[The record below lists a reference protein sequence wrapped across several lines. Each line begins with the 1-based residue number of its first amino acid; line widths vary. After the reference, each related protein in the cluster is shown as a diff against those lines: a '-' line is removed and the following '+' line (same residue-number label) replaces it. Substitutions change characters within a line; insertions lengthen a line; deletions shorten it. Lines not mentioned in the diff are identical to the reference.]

1 MYLYFAPYIIM
12 YYQFFFVVLDEVDD
26 RSNGD
31 SGASSLPYH
40 KLRNKKNIPTKKF
53 KKNIFLLYIMCYQ
66 YVQYCKYKI

>member
-40 KLRNKKNIPTKKF
+40 KLRNKKKHTYKK
-53 KKNIFLLYIMCYQ
+53 I
-66 YVQYCKYKI
+66 

>member
-12 YYQFFFVVLDEVDD
+12 YYQFFFVVLDKVDD

-40 KLRNKKNIPTKKF
+40 KLRNLKKKHTYKKI
-53 KKNIFLLYIMCYQ
+53 KKHFFIIHNVLPICTIL
-66 YVQYCKYKI
+66 

>member
-31 SGASSLPYH
+31 PGASSLPYH
-40 KLRNKKNIPTKKF
+40 KLRNLKKNIPTKK
-53 KKNIFLLYIMCYQ
+53 
-66 YVQYCKYKI
+66 

>member
-26 RSNGD
+26 RSNGH

-40 KLRNKKNIPTKKF
+40 KLRNKKKHTY
-53 KKNIFLLYIMCYQ
+53 KNIKNKKHFFRYNVLQI
-66 YVQYCKYKI
+66 QYCK